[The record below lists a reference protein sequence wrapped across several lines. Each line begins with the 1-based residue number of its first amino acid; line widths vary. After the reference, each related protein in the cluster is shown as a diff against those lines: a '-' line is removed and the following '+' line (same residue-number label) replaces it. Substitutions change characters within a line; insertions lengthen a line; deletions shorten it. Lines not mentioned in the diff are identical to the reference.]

1 MKKESLL
8 ALGFIAIFAGCT
20 GSTKTIT
27 LPSGDAG
34 QKMDVSIRSDKSDYL
49 SEDYIAKKAGI
60 FTFIAM
66 KTSARN
72 NNLYVEVRRSDMHD
86 RRAKVYSFMINDI
99 KPSNCTYIEKGKR
112 ATRECI
118 FDKKRVYSSYEKRGK
133 LIYDES
139 ANGKKSA
146 SVECLK
152 KYPKPSSFSV
162 SWVNNM
168 EKCISDSYKM
178 SRSNTPV
185 ENRLR
190 YNQLMYTS
198 KHYKLDIG
206 EAGKF
211 KQFLF
216 GQ

>member
-8 ALGFIAIFAGCT
+8 ILGFVAIFAGCA
-20 GSTKTIT
+20 GSTKAIK
-27 LPSGDAG
+27 LPNGASG
-34 QKMDVSIRSDKSDYL
+34 KEMDVSIRSDENDYL

-60 FTFIAM
+60 FTTIKM
-66 KTSARN
+66 KTSASNNKLYTEVYRN
-72 NNLYVEVRRSDMHD
+72 DLYD
-86 RRAKVYSFMINDI
+86 RRAKVYSFTINDI
-99 KPSNCTYIEKGKR
+99 QPLKCTYTEKGKR

-118 FDKKRVYSSYEKRGK
+118 FDKKRVYGSYQKKGK

-152 KYPKPSSFSV
+152 KHPKPSSFRI
-162 SWVNNM
+162 SWVNKM
-168 EKCISDSYKM
+168 ENCISDRYKM

-190 YNQLMYTS
+190 YNQLMYTN
-198 KHYKLDIG
+198 KHYLLDVG
-206 EAGKF
+206 EKGKI
-211 KQFLF
+211 KQFLLE
-216 GQ
+216 Q